1 MTDGGHQRGERERER
16 NAGEDVAGREGE
28 GGRTP
33 PGNIL
38 ISKIFAFVFKKRER
52 SGGQG
57 TLHPSSSSSSS
68 RSLPESRR
76 RDKKGKR
83 EGGREGEA
91 KEGSEGILARWYTL
105 PLCSSRD
112 ADGRWG
118 MAIYRSSRG

>member
-91 KEGSEGILARWYTL
+91 KEGILARWYTL